1 MKKKPTASD
10 AITVEELL
18 KSEKSSQK
26 RHLSQIREVPIELI
40 DDFQEHPFQVKID
53 EDMDRLVESIRT
65 NGIITPVTLR
75 EKPNGRY
82 EIISGHRRKKAC
94 EIACLSTVK
103 AEIRT
108 LDRDEAVILM
118 VDSNLQRSVILPSE
132 KAWSYKMR
140 LDATNR
146 QGQRKSTSAPVEQ
159 KYSREILAD
168 QTGESQAQVYRYVRL
183 TKLLPELLTMVDQ
196 RRIAFHT
203 AVELSY
209 LTEKEQRA
217 LLETISY
224 EDATPSLP
232 QAIQMKNQSKSGHL
246 TPDTI
251 LSIMSQPKPNQQEK
265 ISLHTDRL
273 KPYLPKMLS
282 VKQQEEY
289 ILKALQHYKHFLDRK
304 KEQCR

>member
-18 KSEKSSQK
+18 KPENSLQK

-53 EDMDRLVESIRT
+53 EDMDRLVESVRT

-82 EIISGHRRKKAC
+82 EVISGHRRKKAC
-94 EIACLSTVK
+94 EIAGLSTVK

-118 VDSNLQRSVILPSE
+118 VDSNLQRSVIMPSE

-140 LDATNR
+140 LDAMNR

-168 QTGESQAQVYRYVRL
+168 QTGESQAQIYRYVRL

-196 RRIAFHT
+196 RRIAFRP

-209 LTEKEQRA
+209 LTEKEQRD
-217 LLETISY
+217 LLEAIVNVG
-224 EDATPSLP
+224 ATPSLA
-232 QAIQMKNQSKSGHL
+232 QSIKMKELARSGCL
-246 TPDTI
+246 TLDAI
-251 LSIMSQPKPNQQEK
+251 LSVMDQQRPNQQEK
-265 ISLHTDRL
+265 ISFRTDRL
-273 KPYLPKMLS
+273 KPYLPRMLS
-282 VKQQEEY
+282 VKQQQEY
-289 ILKALQHYKHFLDRK
+289 ILKALECYKQFLDHKRS
-304 KEQCR
+304 QSR